1 MNEIVK
7 KLGKEIIRAVLAAL
21 LAAIGLESV
30 GCIAC
35 GDGATATCVG
45 SLRPNGK

>member
-7 KLGKEIIRAVLAAL
+7 KLLKEFVRAGLAAV

-35 GDGATATCVG
+35 GDGATATCVS